1 MTKWLSTT
9 LAPKIRVNA
18 ISPGG
23 ILRNQSKD
31 FIVKYSSKVP
41 LQRMAKEQ
49 DLMGAFIFLATDM
62 SLYITGQTIKVDGGW
77 GIS

>member
-1 MTKWLSTT
+1 
-9 LAPKIRVNA
+9 
-18 ISPGG
+18 
-23 ILRNQSKD
+23 
-31 FIVKYSSKVP
+31 
-41 LQRMAKEQ
+41 MAKEQ